1 MDELENYE
9 KEALL
14 KKLRIKWIYN
24 SNAIEGNTLSEGDTY
39 FILENGLTVQGKSLA
54 EHNQVIGHNRALD
67 LIYIMLEKEFITED
81 DLFSL
86 HKAIQTEIL
95 IDYERPNG
103 AYKVIANGRWLKI
116 DGKDQ
121 HFYYPHPDDI
131 QHLMDLWFKNFG
143 NIGKTVKSKEDAIK
157 VYTNMHISFAGIH
170 PFHDGNGRLARLV
183 ANLPLLKNAYLPIII
198 SSQHR
203 EEYINLLSNYNLKSK
218 PLNADTTVLIEENS
232 AYLNLLHFFEK
243 EYKNSEEI
251 LNILRESKKDLD
263 TRKGVG

>member
-1 MDELENYE
+1 MEELANYE

-14 KKLRIKWIYN
+14 KKLRVKWIYN
-24 SNAIEGNTLSEGDTY
+24 SNAIEGNTLSEGDTS

-67 LIYIMLEKEFITED
+67 LIYTMLEKEFMSED

-103 AYKVIANGRWLKI
+103 AYKIIANGRWLKI

-121 HFYYPHPDDI
+121 HFYYPHPNDVSY
-131 QHLMDLWFKNFG
+131 LMDLWFKKFG
-143 NIGKTVKSKEDAIK
+143 NIGKSVKSKKDAIK
-157 VYTNMHISFAGIH
+157 VYADMHISFAAIH
-170 PFHDGNGRLARLV
+170 PFHDGNGRLARLL

-198 SSQHR
+198 SSESR
-203 EEYINLLSNYNLKSK
+203 EEYIGLLSNYNLTSK
-218 PLNADTTVLIEENS
+218 PLNANTTMLIEENS
-232 AYLNLLHFFEK
+232 AYKKLLHFFEK

-251 LNILRESKKDLD
+251 LNILRESKKDFD
-263 TRKGVG
+263 ERSGA